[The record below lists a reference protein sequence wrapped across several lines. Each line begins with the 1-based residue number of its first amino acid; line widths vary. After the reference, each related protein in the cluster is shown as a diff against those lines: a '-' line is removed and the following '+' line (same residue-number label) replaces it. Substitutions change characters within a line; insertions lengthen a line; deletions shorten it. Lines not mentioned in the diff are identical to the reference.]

1 MNFNGLINCDNHGC
15 QIFLNANQPPDHPM
29 TVQKAVEIRDQL
41 PHFLAVK
48 VKFEKPHGQGVLDV
62 GASAG

>member
-1 MNFNGLINCDNHGC
+1 
-15 QIFLNANQPPDHPM
+15 M